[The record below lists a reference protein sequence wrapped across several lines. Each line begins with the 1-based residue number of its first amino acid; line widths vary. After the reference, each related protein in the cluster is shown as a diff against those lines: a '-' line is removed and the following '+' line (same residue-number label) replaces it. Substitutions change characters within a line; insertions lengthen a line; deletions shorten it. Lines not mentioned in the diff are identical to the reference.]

1 MANREVLYTDPATGA
16 ETQYV
21 KLHLDR
27 GISWESVKEAYD
39 ALAHDQRSIAGFWA
53 YRRQP
58 ESNPYYFFLKEKL
71 QVGGADGDTWLARR
85 RRKEYTVWRADL
97 GVVGSGNGGLNKD
110 VYYDFNFT
118 SNDCYQRLDGSRDEL
133 EEIEKGWRQLYESSA
148 SSRLAVEH
156 MLCGDV
162 LSAWRLVAAPTN
174 VNDNEANAEEVEQR
188 NDAKKKERKA
198 LKIVRA

>member
-1 MANREVLYTDPATGA
+1 MWYWLNMKEDMDILEMKATNLEYKGTGGQVVEDSGELNRFLNRLLMLEFDFQNAVFDTFFAIYQELVRIDKANGTLDDGIENLNQFHGRIIREVEMANREVLYTDPATGA

-85 RRKEYTVWRADL
+85 RRKEYTV
-97 GVVGSGNGGLNKD
+97 
-110 VYYDFNFT
+110 
-118 SNDCYQRLDGSRDEL
+118 
-133 EEIEKGWRQLYESSA
+133 
-148 SSRLAVEH
+148 
-156 MLCGDV
+156 
-162 LSAWRLVAAPTN
+162 
-174 VNDNEANAEEVEQR
+174 
-188 NDAKKKERKA
+188 
-198 LKIVRA
+198 